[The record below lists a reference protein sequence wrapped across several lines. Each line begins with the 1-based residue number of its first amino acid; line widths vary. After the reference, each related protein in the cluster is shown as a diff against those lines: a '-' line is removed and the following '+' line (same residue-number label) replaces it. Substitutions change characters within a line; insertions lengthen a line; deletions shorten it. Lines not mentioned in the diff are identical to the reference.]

1 MTDDDRTWFKP
12 SQVEELRNA
21 CYSSEFASYLQSRND
36 AIIALMYDT
45 GLRPCE
51 VTGLTT
57 EMFHPDEPA
66 LKLPSGVQKQYP
78 TDTNPPPANI
88 ELSKD
93 DFTSDTVRTVQQYL
107 NNRWKD
113 SLFVF
118 PSRNKESMTTRSLR
132 NTIKD
137 VAVQAGVSP
146 YVGFSG
152 RGEPEDVS
160 PYTLRHSVAYRLLN
174 AREESEPMIQV
185 TQRLRHRSQQT
196 TERHY
201 NHFDSV

>member
-1 MTDDDRTWFKP
+1 MSDETTTWFKP
-12 SQVEELRNA
+12 DEVEAMRNA

-36 AIIALMYDT
+36 AIIALMYDA

-51 VTGLTT
+51 LVSLTT
-57 EMFHPDEPA
+57 AMFHPDEPA
-66 LKLPSGVQKQYP
+66 LKLPSSVQKQYP
-78 TDTNPPPANI
+78 TETNPPPANI

-93 DFTSDTVRTVQQYL
+93 DFTSDTVRTVQQFL

-118 PSRNKESMTTRSLR
+118 PSRNSESMTTRSLR
-132 NTIKD
+132 NMVKD
-137 VAVQAGVSP
+137 VAVNADVRP
-146 YVGFSG
+146 YVGFAG
-152 RGEPEDVS
+152 RGDPQDVS

-174 AREESEPMIQV
+174 AREDPTTMYAVS
-185 TQRLRHRSQQT
+185 QRLRHRSIET
-196 TERHY
+196 TQRHY